1 MSYVARIRLDDGREI
16 DAVLDDADKRYQH
29 YDTREVA
36 LARAATL
43 ARMAM
48 PVVACRDCDGPCDC
62 VLG

>member
-16 DAVLDDADKRYQH
+16 DAVLDDADERYQH
-29 YDTREVA
+29 HDTREAA

-48 PVVACRDCDGPCDC
+48 PVVACSDCDGSCNC